1 MDQGACVVVVVPVD
15 VDAGLLVVGVGAL
28 VVGAVV
34 GDRVGALVGDG
45 VGARVGVVVGM
56 GGVVFAVS
64 SVGWG

>member
-1 MDQGACVVVVVPVD
+1 MDQGACVVVVVPVE

-28 VVGAVV
+28 VVGAV
-34 GDRVGALVGDG
+34 VGDG